1 MHDLLLEEMKL
12 GGKRSGQVTS
22 VDNPMG
28 TDGFEFVEYAA
39 PDPELLRRLFST
51 MGLPAV
57 AHHRSKDVTLHK
69 QRDINFIIN
78 AESDSFAQEFA
89 RAHGP
94 CACAM
99 AFRVKDANVA
109 FKRALELGATAVPGN
124 PGPMELNIPAIEG
137 IGGSRLYLVDRYGDK
152 SIYDIDFDYAEDW
165 QAEAAALDTGLTY
178 IDHLTHNVHRGQMS
192 VWAEFY
198 EKLFNFRE
206 IRYFDIA
213 GKHTGLFSKAMTSP
227 CGKIRIPLN
236 ESQDEHSQIEE
247 YLRDYKGE
255 GIQHIALGTDDI
267 YRTVEQLKEK
277 GVELQDTNDA
287 YYEMID
293 ERVPGHGEP
302 MEELRNLKILIDG
315 APEDNLGLLLQ
326 IFTKNVIGPI
336 FFEIIQ
342 RKGNEGFGEGNFKAL
357 FESLELDQIR
367 RGVLSDKEGLTD

>member
-1 MHDLLLEEMKL
+1 MKT
-12 GGKRSGQVTS
+12 Q
-22 VDNPMG
+22 DNPMG

-39 PDPELLRRLFST
+39 PDPEQLRTLFSA

-57 AHHRSKDVTLHK
+57 ARHRSKDVTLHK

-78 AESDSFAQEFA
+78 AEPDSFAQEFA
-89 RAHGP
+89 RDHGP

-99 AFRVKDANVA
+99 AFRVKDASA
-109 FKRALELGATAVPGN
+109 ALKRAVSLGAKAIPGE

-137 IGGSRLYLVDRYGDK
+137 IGGSRLYLVDRYGENT
-152 SIYDIDFDYAEDW
+152 IYDIDFRYEPGW
-165 QAEAAALDTGLTY
+165 QKKAAALDTGLTY
-178 IDHLTHNVHRGQMS
+178 IDHLTHNVHQGQMS
-192 VWAEFY
+192 VWADFY
-198 EKLFNFRE
+198 ERLFSFRQ
-206 IRYFDIA
+206 IRYFDIE

-236 ESQDEHSQIEE
+236 ESQDAESQIEE

-267 YRTVEQLKEK
+267 YNTVDKLQAN
-277 GVELQDTNDA
+277 GVQLQDTNDA
-287 YYEMID
+287 YYELVD
-293 ERVPGHGEP
+293 ERLPGHGEP
-302 MEELRNLKILIDG
+302 LEELRKRRILIDG
-315 APEDNLGLLLQ
+315 APQKDEGLLLQ
-326 IFTKNVIGPI
+326 IFTRNVIGPI

-367 RGVLSDKEGLTD
+367 RGVLKGNADG

>member
-1 MHDLLLEEMKL
+1 MVTTR
-12 GGKRSGQVTS
+12 KRTAGHES
-22 VDNPMG
+22 DPRNPMG

-39 PDPELLRRLFST
+39 PDPELLRELFSK

-69 QRDINFIIN
+69 QRDINFIVN
-78 AESDSFAQEFA
+78 AEPDSFAQEFA
-89 RAHGP
+89 RQHGP

-99 AFRVKDANVA
+99 AFRVKDANYA
-109 FKRALELGATAVPGN
+109 LNRAVDLGATAVPGD

-137 IGGSRLYLVDRYGDK
+137 IGGSRLYLVDRYGDN
-152 SIYDIDFDYAEDW
+152 SIYDIDFRYEPGW
-165 QAEAAALDTGLTY
+165 EEQAAALDTGLTY
-178 IDHLTHNVHRGQMS
+178 IDHLTHNVHQGQMK

-206 IRYFDIA
+206 IRYFDIE

-236 ESQDEHSQIEE
+236 ESQDDKSQIEE

-255 GIQHIALGTDDI
+255 GIQHIALGTDNI
-267 YRTVEQLKEK
+267 YQTVDRLNAK
-277 GVELQDTNDA
+277 GVGLQDTNDT
-287 YYEMID
+287 YYDMID
-293 ERVPGHGEP
+293 ERLPGHGEP
-302 MEELRNLKILIDG
+302 VEELRKRRILIDG
-315 APEDNLGLLLQ
+315 APQKNEGLLLQ

-357 FESLELDQIR
+357 FESLEQDQIR
-367 RGVLSDKEGLTD
+367 RGVLGDSP